1 MEDKDPNRFSFMGTV
16 IEISEVK
23 QFSAWLRKRDFKIRF
38 TDVDFA
44 NKIQERVVKLTTIN
58 DQNSLLD
65 ECRIDD
71 DIKVEFYIE
80 GRDFVKDGK
89 TLNFTNLI
97 CYDIKILRSPSRDT
111 KEDKNAVVT
120 NEGRDYKPVIKP
132 ATNEELA
139 GYMVEG
145 DPLVQFPVG
154 KESEKKI
161 VNNIEIDPL
170 PF

>member
-1 MEDKDPNRFSFMGTV
+1 MGTV
-16 IEISEVK
+16 VEISEVK

-65 ECRIDD
+65 SCRVD
-71 DIKVEFYIE
+71 DIITVNFYIE
-80 GRDFVKDGK
+80 GRDYIKDGK

-97 CYDIKILRSPSRDT
+97 CYDIKIITSASRDT
-111 KEDKNAVVT
+111 KEDKNAVIT
-120 NEGRDYKPVIKP
+120 EIGKMYKDPIKE
-132 ATNEELA
+132 ATDEELA
-139 GYMVEG
+139 GYMIGG
-145 DPLVQFPVG
+145 DPLVNFPEG
-154 KESEKKI
+154 SGSDKKI
-161 VNNIEIDPL
+161 ENNNDEFKDL

>member
-1 MEDKDPNRFSFMGTV
+1 MGTI

-145 DPLVQFPVG
+145 DPLVQFPANNFS
-154 KESEKKI
+154 KKKI
-161 VNNIEIDPL
+161 EVNEMNQDLISEL